1 MKQEFILL
9 AHGSG
14 GKLMHDLI
22 KKKIAPSL
30 NSSLLSV
37 LDDSCEIFID
47 SEKQTPRIAFTTDS
61 YVVKP
66 IFFPGGD
73 IGKLAVAGTV
83 NDLAMKGAIPLAISL
98 AFIIE
103 EGFPFS
109 ELEVILDS
117 VAKTAKSAGVEIAT
131 GDTKVVERGSADK
144 IFINTSGIGI
154 IPGERNVSGA
164 NVKPGDVVIISGTVG
179 DHGLAIMAEREGLGL
194 NIPVVSDV
202 RPLNSIIEKLFSE
215 IPPEA
220 IHALRDPTRGGVAT
234 TLNEISQQSNVNI
247 VIEEEKVPIRE
258 EVLGACEIL
267 GFDPL
272 YVANEGKFILF
283 IDPKFAEKAL
293 SVIRAHPDG
302 KDAEIIGYVED
313 SGNNNATVFALTP
326 LGTRRFL
333 MMLTEEQLPRIC

>member
-22 KKKIAPSL
+22 EKKIAPSL
-30 NSSLLSV
+30 KSNLLSI
-37 LDDSCEIFID
+37 LDDSCEIPINTGKGNF
-47 SEKQTPRIAFTTDS
+47 RIAFTTDS

-83 NDLAMKGAIPLAISL
+83 NDLVMKGAVPLAVSL

-103 EGFPFS
+103 EGLPLD
-109 ELEVILDS
+109 ELEIILESISD
-117 VAKTAKSAGVEIAT
+117 TAKNAGVEIAT
-131 GDTKVVERGSADK
+131 GDTKVVEKGGADR

-154 IPGERNVSGA
+154 IPEERNVSGS
-164 NVKPGDVVIISGTVG
+164 NVKPEDVVIISGSVG
-179 DHGLAIMAEREGLGL
+179 DHGLAIMTEREGLGL

-234 TLNEISQQSNVNI
+234 TLNEISRQSNVTI
-247 VIEEEKVPIRE
+247 VVEDEKIPVKE

-272 YVANEGKFILF
+272 YVANEGKFVLF
-283 IDPKFAEKAL
+283 VDPDFSEKAL
-293 SVIRAHPDG
+293 SVIKNHPDG
-302 KDAEIIGYVED
+302 KDAEIIGFTENPGD
-313 SGNNNATVFALTP
+313 SNASVFVLTP

-333 MMLTEEQLPRIC
+333 TMLTGEQLPRIC

>member
-1 MKQEFILL
+1 MKQDYILL

-22 KKKIAPSL
+22 EKKIAPSL
-30 NSSLLSV
+30 KSDLLSV
-37 LDDSCEIFID
+37 LDDSCEIPIVA
-47 SEKQTPRIAFTTDS
+47 EKRNFRIAFTTDS

-83 NDLAMKGAIPLAISL
+83 NDLAMKGAIPLAVSL

-103 EGFPFS
+103 EGMPLN
-109 ELEVILDS
+109 ELEIILES
-117 VAKTAKSAGVEIAT
+117 ISTTAKSAGVEIAT
-131 GDTKVVERGSADK
+131 GDTKVVERGSADR

-154 IPGERNVSGA
+154 IPEGRDVSGI
-164 NVKPGDVVIISGTVG
+164 NVKPGDAVIISGTVG
-179 DHGLAIMAEREGLGL
+179 DHGLAIMSEREGLGL

-215 IPPEA
+215 IPSNA

-234 TLNEISQQSNVNI
+234 TLNEISRQSNVTI
-247 VIEEEKVPIRE
+247 VIEEEKVPVKE

-283 IDPKFAEKAL
+283 VDPDFSEKAL
-293 SVIRAHPDG
+293 TAIRNHPDG
-302 KDAEIIGYVED
+302 KDAQIIGYAENPVN
-313 SGNNNATVFALTP
+313 SNASVFVLTP

-333 MMLTEEQLPRIC
+333 TMLTGEQLPRIC